1 MPRPDLLI
9 IGAQKA
15 GTTSLHR
22 YLAQHPRVLM
32 SRVKEPGFLSWPDE
46 KDSGGPP
53 GEPVVAKNLETWEA
67 LFEGCEE
74 MRADGRPS
82 AVGEATTAYLYAK
95 GAPDRA
101 MEYVPEARIVA
112 ILRQPAD
119 RAFSNWLHARREGRE
134 PISDF
139 RSALGAE
146 DGRIGSGWGPM
157 WHYTRKSR
165 YAAQLRRW
173 QTRFGKR
180 VHVLTTEDLETQPLR
195 VCQSIFGF
203 LGLDPAFEP
212 DCRRRYNAGGAP
224 RGLKIEGKLHRALI
238 AFGARVPPGYRRQV
252 RDALFPRVKL
262 DGVTRREITQRFFA
276 QDIAQTEQILG
287 RDLTPWLQ

>member
-15 GTTSLHR
+15 GTTSLYR

-46 KDSGGPP
+46 QDCGGPP
-53 GEPVVAKNLETWEA
+53 GEPVVAKDLETWET

-74 MRADGRPS
+74 LRSDEKPS
-82 AVGEATTAYLYAK
+82 AVGEATTAYLYAQ

-101 MEYVPEARIVA
+101 REHVPQARIVA
-112 ILRQPAD
+112 VLRQPAE

-146 DGRIGSGWGPM
+146 EGRVGSGWGPM
-157 WHYTRKSR
+157 WHYSRKSR
-165 YAAQLRRW
+165 YAPQLRRW
-173 QTRFGKR
+173 QARFGER
-180 VHVLTTEDLETQPLR
+180 MHVLTTDDLESRPVHT
-195 VCQSIFGF
+195 CQRIFDF
-203 LGLDPAFEP
+203 LGLDSSFEP

-224 RGLKIEGKLHRALI
+224 RGLKVEGRLHRALI
-238 AFGARVPPGYRRQV
+238 AFGARVPAGYRRQV
-252 RDALFPRVKL
+252 RDALFPRVEL
-262 DGVTRREITQRFFA
+262 DRATRLEMTRRFFA
-276 QDIAQTEQILG
+276 QDIAQTEQVLG
-287 RDLTPWLQ
+287 RSLSHWLR